1 MWPPRPMLW
10 LGLRAGRGRISA
22 YEPCRRLGGSAARDA
37 TPPRPADWH
46 AHAEASVRSRS
57 VGCLFVV
64 SVSVGFEMGPVR
76 VSIGIE
82 SVTDARAK
90 RPNANMQNK
99 QITRRNDLCI
109 VLLSSAVPVR
119 PWGAQSPEMC
129 CTQVRYH
136 SH

>member
-1 MWPPRPMLW
+1 MHMQKLLTEPV
-10 LGLRAGRGRISA
+10 GR
-22 YEPCRRLGGSAARDA
+22 L
-37 TPPRPADWH
+37 
-46 AHAEASVRSRS
+46 SV
-57 VGCLFVV
+57 FVV

-119 PWGAQSPEMC
+119 GVAGLEAGRPESASERHGLSLSAVVACRPMSKHVAPDTEVAMMRSC
-129 CTQVRYH
+129 F
-136 SH
+136 